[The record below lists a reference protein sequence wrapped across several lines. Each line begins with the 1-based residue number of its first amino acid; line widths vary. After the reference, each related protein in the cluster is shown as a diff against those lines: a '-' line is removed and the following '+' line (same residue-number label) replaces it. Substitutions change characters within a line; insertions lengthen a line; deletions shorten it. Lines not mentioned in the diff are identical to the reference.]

1 MFYSHENPADDKI
14 TYGVVEQS
22 SGKSVFSPV
31 NAIVFV
37 VSESFD

>member
-1 MFYSHENPADDKI
+1 MFYSHENPADNKI

-37 VSESFD
+37 VSERFD